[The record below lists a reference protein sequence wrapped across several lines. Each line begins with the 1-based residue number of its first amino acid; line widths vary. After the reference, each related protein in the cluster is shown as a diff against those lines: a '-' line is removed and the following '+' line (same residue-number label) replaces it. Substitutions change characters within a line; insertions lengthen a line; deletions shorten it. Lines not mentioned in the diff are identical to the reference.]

1 MDKIL
6 TNIAHGWCDFN
17 LGDYEGRPS
26 YIRFLPL
33 DIIDA
38 WKEYQD
44 SQHCIIEFDCE
55 MWQFCLVIWE
65 NYLIVI
71 DNKWGKNTCTFLNF
85 NAEEVLNELV
95 NEIVDNLDLW
105 AKWISTTGTDEDIQR
120 YKEIIINRMNE
131 VDLPSPY
138 YKTKLQIM

>member
-17 LGDYEGRPS
+17 LGDYHGRPS

-33 DIIDA
+33 DIING

-55 MWQFCLVIWE
+55 KYQFCLMIWE
-65 NYLIVI
+65 NTVIIVDNKYEKIVI
-71 DNKWGKNTCTFLNF
+71 TFPNV
-85 NAEEVLNELV
+85 NAKEVLNELI

-105 AKWISTTGTDEDIQR
+105 AKWISTTGTDENIQR
-120 YKEIIINRMNE
+120 CKEIIINRMNE
-131 VDLPSPY
+131 VNMCTPY
-138 YKTKLQIM
+138 YKVGDK

>member
-1 MDKIL
+1 
-6 TNIAHGWCDFN
+6 
-17 LGDYEGRPS
+17 
-26 YIRFLPL
+26 
-33 DIIDA
+33 
-38 WKEYQD
+38 
-44 SQHCIIEFDCE
+44 

-65 NYLIVI
+65 DYLIVI
-71 DNKWGKNTCTFLNF
+71 DNKWGKNTCTFLDF

-105 AKWISTTGTDEDIQR
+105 AKWISTTGTDENIQR
-120 YKEIIINRMNE
+120 CKEIIINRMNE

>member
-44 SQHCIIEFDCE
+44 SQHFIIEFDCV

-65 NYLIVI
+65 DYLIVI
-71 DNKWGKNTCTFLNF
+71 DNKWGKNTCTFLDF

-105 AKWISTTGTDEDIQR
+105 AKWISTTGTDENIQR
-120 YKEIIINRMNE
+120 CKEIIINRMNE